1 MILSRSSSETMQSD
15 MNIILRL
22 ERWLYIHFGIS
33 IWPWKEYREE
43 QKKLI
48 QEELDACA
56 KTRLLYDSLED

>member
-1 MILSRSSSETMQSD
+1 MQSD